1 MGKDLKGKE
10 IGKGIYQRKD
20 GLYHARI
27 YASGYSKPISF
38 YGHDL
43 KELKEKRE
51 EYIQYKKQRLKI
63 NKMKIT
69 FGQWFEQW
77 MASYKVGRIKD
88 TTLKNYWTA
97 YNRCKYLL
105 EKRKLCN
112 LEAIVIQTLV
122 NDLYEEGYKSGT
134 IKPTISIINQCL
146 ERAVNDRIIP
156 YNPCAGVILQKK
168 SDFKPVKNPEAE
180 NQCLSDE
187 EIDVFFSAAENAR
200 YKEVFYI
207 LLHTG
212 LRSGELCA
220 LEWDDIDTE
229 NGFIHVYKTLNR
241 ITKYYDKNGF
251 KLKEPLHV
259 IQITSPKREASNR
272 YIPMTDEV
280 KDAFYDWKKKQD
292 HDKAE
297 IGRKWGKSNQLLR
310 EYPNLIFTTS
320 SGNSLTPG
328 VISIECKRIT
338 SIVNKHTKEKAEKE
352 HQIYKELQIH
362 PHLFRHTFTTHC
374 YESGMDPMNISLI
387 VGHTKQKM
395 TAHYTHPRASFIKA
409 DFDKY
414 TDKCKIMQNPKV
426 DSLS

>member
-43 KELKEKRE
+43 KELKEKGI
-51 EYIQYKKQRLKI
+51 Y
-63 NKMKIT
+63 
-69 FGQWFEQW
+69 
-77 MASYKVGRIKD
+77 
-88 TTLKNYWTA
+88 
-97 YNRCKYLL
+97 
-105 EKRKLCN
+105 
-112 LEAIVIQTLV
+112 
-122 NDLYEEGYKSGT
+122 
-134 IKPTISIINQCL
+134 SI
-146 ERAVNDRIIP
+146 
-156 YNPCAGVILQKK
+156 QKK
-168 SDFKPVKNPEAE
+168 IDFKPVKNPEAE

-200 YKEVFYI
+200 YKEIFYI

-220 LEWDDIDTE
+220 LEWDDIDTK

-280 KDAFYDWKKKQD
+280 KDAFYNWKKKQD

-310 EYPNLIFTTS
+310 EYPNLIFTDIFREQS
-320 SGNSLTPG
+320 DSWGNFN
-328 VISIECKRIT
+328 R
-338 SIVNKHTKEKAEKE
+338 
-352 HQIYKELQIH
+352 
-362 PHLFRHTFTTHC
+362 
-374 YESGMDPMNISLI
+374 M
-387 VGHTKQKM
+387 
-395 TAHYTHPRASFIKA
+395 
-409 DFDKY
+409 
-414 TDKCKIMQNPKV
+414 
-426 DSLS
+426 